1 MDSPTSPRKIE
12 VLLEEDILRYLE
24 CEGKDCGEEAA
35 RILREYVETVMAERD
50 A

>member
-1 MDSPTSPRKIE
+1 MPTPPPPRKIE

-24 CEGKDCGEEAA
+24 CEGKDCGQEAA
-35 RILREYVETVMAERD
+35 RILKDYVETMMQERD